1 MGVRAPLTIAIS
13 GKEFGI
19 GGPFN
24 DEGKPTSLSAAG
36 SGGKLEDL
44 SIRSK
49 FRPEGA
55 FVHFFYRRKQGS
67 GLASKVEPV

>member
-13 GKEFGI
+13 GKELGT

-24 DEGKPTSLSAAG
+24 DEGKRTSLSATG

-49 FRPEGA
+49 FRP
-55 FVHFFYRRKQGS
+55 
-67 GLASKVEPV
+67 